1 MIWIILV
8 GYSIIAII
16 FTAVLKVYFY
26 EPDSE
31 ELSYYD
37 NERNRALSIVYG
49 IFWPITMPITIIIL
63 IVVCI
68 YYPIEKLVRKIYK
81 HFQNKSK

>member
-8 GYSIIAII
+8 GYFIIAII
-16 FTAVLKVYFY
+16 STAVLKVYFD

-49 IFWPITMPITIIIL
+49 IFWPITIIIL

-81 HFQNKSK
+81 HFQNNRK